1 MNYMAEHCWWCD
13 YYTNFIEVER
23 INKANTVGASKAVKV
38 LFSRYGVYSSHL
50 LNLKYLQQNGSLST
64 SNRHLIK
71 SNGKAEDAMKR
82 LFAKRRDSGQS
93 ECLSLFDW
101 RNTPTDGIGTSPAQR
116 CLGKRCRILL
126 PM

>member
-1 MNYMAEHCWWCD
+1 M
-13 YYTNFIEVER
+13 
-23 INKANTVGASKAVKV
+23 GASKAVKV
-38 LFSRYGVYSSHL
+38 LFSRYGVYS

-71 SNGKAEDAMKR
+71 SNGKVEDAMKR

-101 RNTPTDGIGTSPAQR
+101 HNTPTDGIGTSPAQR
-116 CLGKRCRILL
+116 FLGKRCRILL